1 MTTLAKLATTGAL
14 ALSLTASSL
23 NVAPASARDN
33 GAGLAIGIG
42 AGLIIGGILLN
53 AHRRD
58 HRRLGPQVYFGGG
71 YNDYNDYNDVGYQP
85 ACYLGPVKYRWVEE
99 CHPGNYGDLFC
110 HKTKQAYQQRIC
122 N

>member
-1 MTTLAKLATTGAL
+1 MFAIAKLATSGVLAL
-14 ALSLTASSL
+14 ALTTSSL

-53 AHRRD
+53 EHRR
-58 HRRLGPQVYFGGG
+58 HPRPHHSPQVYFGGG
-71 YNDYNDYNDVGYQP
+71 YEPDYNVSYQP
-85 ACYLGPVKYRWVEE
+85 ACYLGPVKYRWVESCRE
-99 CHPGNYGDLFC
+99 GRYGDLFC
-110 HKTKQAYQQRIC
+110 HKTKQAYQEQIC